1 MKTVAFLG
9 LALCLGGLV
18 AAQST
23 VVHGATPVTT
33 YHYDISRS
41 GWNNQETTLTAASF
55 PTNFG
60 LLVSN
65 TTFDDLID
73 AQPLVVPGLT
83 ITGGT
88 HDVVYVETQSNTV
101 YAVDATTGAIL
112 LSRNLGP
119 PVPAPAGC
127 PSIPEVGI
135 TSTPVIDLGSQ
146 QIFVMAYV
154 NGATVPSYQLHA
166 LSLTTLAD
174 NPNSPVTVAAS
185 HALTNGSNYTF
196 NAAVQQQRPGLL
208 GMNGTIYAAFG
219 SFCDFDASLSRG
231 WLLGW
236 TASNLA
242 PIATNRLNDS
252 QATSPTNW
260 FFTSIWMS
268 GYGLAGGTDVA
279 SGGGPRIMFS
289 TGNSDCNIYVN
300 PIQCPST
307 STYDGVTN
315 IQESVVKTDTTATN
329 ILGIFSPPPAVVLAM
344 DAQDLDM
351 GAGGVMMLPPQNGNI
366 PDLAVAAGKNGR
378 LMLLNRDNMTAP
390 VELAP
395 IGIMLVRTLLLYRT
409 RQRSTHRHQPGQRV
423 NDLAAAPIARASSG
437 RGGEREHSGQLSRS
451 RVLHHGFVERR
462 PTRKRHYL
470 GSRTS
475 HHVDDPG
482 VVRVCG
488 DCVDGNLQAIVFR
501 TGRDLARHIS
511 QRQRCTGCR
520 QRKGV
525 CCLLQNAR
533 DFRRPHQHLI
543 YVIRRSCGIGRA
555 IANRA
560 ADSFAQQPARCDRGA
575 DRGHRIDAHAPGARR
590 GERTGR
596 CFPGLK
602 EPANLGS
609 ANHWPRV
616 HHHRLIDKRDRRA
629 YRDVGHPRKIGI
641 EQFMAG

>member
-41 GWNNQETTLTAASF
+41 GWNNKETTLTAASF

-196 NAAVQQQRPGLL
+196 NAAVEQQRPGLL

-300 PIQCPST
+300 PVQCPST

-390 VELAP
+390 LNSHQLGSCWCGP
-395 IGIMLVRTLLLYRT
+395 SFFIGPDSVQRIVTSQGNALMTWQLLL
-409 RQRSTHRHQPGQRV
+409 SPG
-423 NDLAAAPIARASSG
+423 P
-437 RGGEREHSGQLSRS
+437 HRS
-451 RVLHHGFVERR
+451 R
-462 PTRKRHYL
+462 
-470 GSRTS
+470 
-475 HHVDDPG
+475 
-482 VVRVCG
+482 
-488 DCVDGNLQAIVFR
+488 
-501 TGRDLARHIS
+501 
-511 QRQRCTGCR
+511 
-520 QRKGV
+520 
-525 CCLLQNAR
+525 
-533 DFRRPHQHLI
+533 
-543 YVIRRSCGIGRA
+543 
-555 IANRA
+555 
-560 ADSFAQQPARCDRGA
+560 RGA
-575 DRGHRIDAHAPGARR
+575 
-590 GERTGR
+590 
-596 CFPGLK
+596 
-602 EPANLGS
+602 
-609 ANHWPRV
+609 
-616 HHHRLIDKRDRRA
+616 
-629 YRDVGHPRKIGI
+629 
-641 EQFMAG
+641 